1 MTSRR
6 SAQIIA
12 DGGHAMKFTQSTLH
26 RVEAISAVIV
36 VVVIAIAYVV
46 SKM

>member
-1 MTSRR
+1 
-6 SAQIIA
+6 
-12 DGGHAMKFTQSTLH
+12 MKFNQGTIH

-46 SKM
+46 SRM